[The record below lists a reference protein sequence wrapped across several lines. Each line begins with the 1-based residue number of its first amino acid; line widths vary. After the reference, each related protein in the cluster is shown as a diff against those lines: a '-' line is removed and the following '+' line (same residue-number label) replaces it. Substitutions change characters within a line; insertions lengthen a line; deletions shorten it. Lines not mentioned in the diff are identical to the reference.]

1 MSKEK
6 FKWKYGE
13 NKTQKYY
20 DTKIGT
26 DYLCVFCNK
35 WQPDIWMGM
44 INNSMI
50 WDKTWNDRQR
60 KKQGLPKK
68 CDISMLATSCLLCN
82 SDPEYIK
89 KKVEWCYDHNL
100 TEISR

>member
-1 MSKEK
+1 MSKAK
-6 FKWKYGE
+6 VKWKYGE

-50 WDKTWNDRQR
+50 YDKTWNDRQR
-60 KKQGLPKK
+60 KKQGLPKG
-68 CDISMLATSCLLCN
+68 CGIHMLYSFGIL
-82 SDPEYIK
+82 SSFDPEYIK
-89 KKVEWCYDHNL
+89 KKVEWCYNHNL

>member
-6 FKWKYGE
+6 SKWRHGE
-13 NKTQKYY
+13 NKTQEYY
-20 DTKIGT
+20 DTKIET

-50 WDKTWNDRQR
+50 WDKTRNDRQR

-68 CDISMLATSCLLCN
+68 CDVSMLATFYLLCN
-82 SDPEYIK
+82 SNPEYMK
-89 KKVEWCYDHNL
+89 KKLEWCYNHNL

>member
-1 MSKEK
+1 MSRAKIE
-6 FKWKYGE
+6 WNYGE

-35 WQPDIWMGM
+35 WQRDIWMGM

-50 WDKTWNDRQR
+50 YDKTWNDRQR
-60 KKQGLPKK
+60 KNQGLPNG
-68 CDISMLATSCLLCN
+68 CGIHMLYSFGI
-82 SDPEYIK
+82 Y
-89 KKVEWCYDHNL
+89 
-100 TEISR
+100 